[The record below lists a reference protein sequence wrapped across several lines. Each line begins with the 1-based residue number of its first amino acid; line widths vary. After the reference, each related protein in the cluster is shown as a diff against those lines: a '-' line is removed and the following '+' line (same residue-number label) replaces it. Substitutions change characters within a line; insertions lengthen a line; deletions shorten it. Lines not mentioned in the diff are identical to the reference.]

1 MLITITSLERLA
13 ALEALSQLHDPNDP
27 EPESFLGYVLP
38 AIDRARVAEFVVE
51 LAQQEATRLRQI
63 AERQIEVA
71 KEHPIVDLNLGR
83 FWIAEFLGLE
93 PVDPP
98 SADRRPLVD
107 ARTAVRMA
115 ERAGPY
121 VASLISKELARAQA
135 ALSLLVSPSE
145 VARQAEAEAE
155 ATGVLEPAHDI
166 IRQPAQAAL
175 EPKTVEREWL
185 RIGDDHTRGT

>member
-1 MLITITSLERLA
+1 MLITNTSPERLA
-13 ALEALSQLHDPNDP
+13 ALEALSQLHDDPNDP

-71 KEHPIVDLNLGR
+71 KEHPIVDLNLGL
-83 FWIAEFLGLE
+83 FWVAEFLGQE

-107 ARTAVRMA
+107 ARTAVRRA

-145 VARQAEAEAE
+145 VA
-155 ATGVLEPAHDI
+155 
-166 IRQPAQAAL
+166 
-175 EPKTVEREWL
+175 K
-185 RIGDDHTRGT
+185 